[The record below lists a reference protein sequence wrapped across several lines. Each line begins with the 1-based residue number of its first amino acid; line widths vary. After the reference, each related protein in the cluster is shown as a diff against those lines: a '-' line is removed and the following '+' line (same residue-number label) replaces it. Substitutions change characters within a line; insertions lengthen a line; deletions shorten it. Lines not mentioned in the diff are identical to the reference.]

1 MNAFIDMHDVV
12 TSQHMEVEMG
22 HDFEEEGEYASRSI
36 NQ

>member
-22 HDFEEEGEYASRSI
+22 HDFEEEGEYVSRSI
-36 NQ
+36 N